1 MNKINN
7 TPWLKKSLEGGA
19 LLIALLGL
27 FYLGQAVAEIRY
39 ISDAVID
46 VPQDRTAALLDATRG
61 YEYIL
66 IDRSQGINVR
76 R

>member
-19 LLIALLGL
+19 LLVALLGL

-39 ISDAVID
+39 ISNVVVD
-46 VPQDRTAALLDATRG
+46 VPQDKTAALLNATSG

-66 IDRSQGINVR
+66 IDRSQGINIR